1 MKVVIDTDPGTDD
14 ALALMMALNST
25 DLDILGLTTVGGNI
39 SLASTT
45 RNALR
50 LLDYLGHPEIPV
62 SPGASRPLG
71 GRRFQYAPYF
81 HGRSGLTVR
90 LPQASV
96 NPIPTRAHNY
106 ILSLASAFRGE
117 LVVLALGPMTNIARA
132 IAKEPRV
139 KGWVSEIVAMGGAFE
154 VPGNVTP
161 YAEFNTYSDAVAAE
175 VVLSSG
181 IPVTLVGLDVCN
193 QVYLTPA
200 DIAWLSGPS
209 KNERL
214 AENIIS
220 NWFAIHNPGDR
231 YNMCDPLAV
240 VAAVRPDLLSYRQAT
255 VAVETKDQERMGR
268 TTARYGSGSVRVAT
282 AVRADEAKELI
293 RILLR
298 GRR

>member
-117 LVVLALGPMTNIARA
+117 LVVLSTASLSA
-132 IAKEPRV
+132 AKVRHRGKV
-139 KGWVSEIVAMGGAFE
+139 Q
-154 VPGNVTP
+154 
-161 YAEFNTYSDAVAAE
+161 AV
-175 VVLSSG
+175 
-181 IPVTLVGLDVCN
+181 
-193 QVYLTPA
+193 
-200 DIAWLSGPS
+200 
-209 KNERL
+209 
-214 AENIIS
+214 
-220 NWFAIHNPGDR
+220 
-231 YNMCDPLAV
+231 
-240 VAAVRPDLLSYRQAT
+240 T
-255 VAVETKDQERMGR
+255 VARVSQSGR
-268 TTARYGSGSVRVAT
+268 LPVHHHCAQPPLWRPNAQP
-282 AVRADEAKELI
+282 
-293 RILLR
+293 
-298 GRR
+298 